1 MTIGTKWRQQ
11 SVAAAVAITAALFSA
26 SAQATSLEITP
37 VAVHLVPG
45 QQATTIGVMNRGGVA
60 VAIQLRAFAW
70 SQDRDADVLTPTS
83 DIILSPP
90 IFTIAKGAKQTIR
103 LLLRKGAKQSGER
116 AYRLMIDEVP
126 PANIGAQ
133 QVQIAMRV
141 SLPLVVGATQAK
153 PQPLRW
159 QARRSTGNRI
169 LLSASNTGT
178 DFDRIYT
185 IGVTLADGSHPAVT
199 QSGTNAYILAGAQR
213 QWMVQSGGSQT
224 ARELRLDVTS
234 RGGKSE
240 QILAL
245 DP

>member
-1 MTIGTKWRQQ
+1 MGTRWKRL
-11 SVAAAVAITAALFSA
+11 SFAATVAVAAALFPA
-26 SAQATSLEITP
+26 RAQATSLEITP

-45 QQATTIGVMNRGGVA
+45 QQATTIGVMNRGGLA

-90 IFTIAKGAKQTIR
+90 IFTIPKGAKQTIR

-126 PANIGAQ
+126 PANAGAQ

-141 SLPLVVGATQAK
+141 SLPLVVASAAAK

-159 QARRSTGNRI
+159 RAQRGTRNRI
-169 LLSASNTGT
+169 ILSANNSGT
-178 DFDRIYT
+178 DFDRIYA
-185 IGVTLADGSHPAVT
+185 IAVTLADGGHPAVT
-199 QSGTNAYILAGAQR
+199 QSGTNGYILAGAQR
-213 QWMVQSGGSQT
+213 QWMVASGGSQT
-224 ARELRLDVTS
+224 ARELRLNVTS